1 MELKSLKIAIVM
13 ISKEHEQVIMIYKEK
28 YSEIPLFLMN
38 LFWYVCVV
46 FKHSMDKFISKIF
59 FSNLLMLVKFLSF
72 ITIY

>member
-1 MELKSLKIAIVM
+1 M

-46 FKHSMDKFISKIF
+46 F
-59 FSNLLMLVKFLSF
+59 
-72 ITIY
+72 